1 MFQRTHSFINIPML
15 ARVIGWLLLIET
27 AFMSIPLATSII
39 DSCTD
44 TMSFVISMVITGVS
58 GLLMTL
64 IRPGS
69 REMGRREAI
78 VLTASVWVV
87 FSLFGMLPFLLSGV
101 FDSFTDAFFETMSG
115 FTTTGATLLTSS
127 ETVSKS
133 IIMWRCVMQWIG
145 GMGII
150 LFTLA
155 VLPMLNY
162 QAGIQL
168 FNAEVTGITHD
179 KLRPRVSSSAKG
191 LWLVY
196 TLLTLL
202 LIVLLSFSNMSFF
215 EAVCHGL
222 STMSTGGFSMPDM
235 SLHLWDTD
243 YVRIVICI
251 FMFVGGINFA
261 LLFKTF
267 TGKFKGL
274 LKNDALKWYLIVV
287 ALFYSIMALNILNQ
301 GTYTNTRDIL
311 LDPLVQTI
319 SVISSTGITDPQ
331 ITHWSSLSVCLIL
344 VMMFIGACAGSTAG
358 GAKID
363 RIIVIVKFIKNEFY
377 RMLHPNTVT
386 TVRINGNGTPTGVL
400 HKSLAFMFLY
410 LLVIVIGGL
419 LLVAT
424 GLNAQEGFFYALA
437 AISNTGLDSEIL
449 GLNFTYV
456 MLSDAAKW
464 ILASI
469 MLIGRLE
476 LFTILLIFTYTFW
489 KK

>member
-267 TGKFKGL
+267 TGKFK
-274 LKNDALKWYLIVV
+274 
-287 ALFYSIMALNILNQ
+287 
-301 GTYTNTRDIL
+301 
-311 LDPLVQTI
+311 
-319 SVISSTGITDPQ
+319 
-331 ITHWSSLSVCLIL
+331 
-344 VMMFIGACAGSTAG
+344 
-358 GAKID
+358 
-363 RIIVIVKFIKNEFY
+363 
-377 RMLHPNTVT
+377 
-386 TVRINGNGTPTGVL
+386 
-400 HKSLAFMFLY
+400 
-410 LLVIVIGGL
+410 
-419 LLVAT
+419 
-424 GLNAQEGFFYALA
+424 
-437 AISNTGLDSEIL
+437 
-449 GLNFTYV
+449 
-456 MLSDAAKW
+456 
-464 ILASI
+464 
-469 MLIGRLE
+469 
-476 LFTILLIFTYTFW
+476 
-489 KK
+489 